1 MTTLSCMERTSAE
14 FELNES
20 DRSAL
25 ERTVRT
31 KTSEQR
37 SVLRARIV
45 LLSAAGESDRAVARQ
60 LG

>member
-1 MTTLSCMERTSAE
+1 MERTSAE